1 MSEELNREIL
11 DELKKI
17 NQKLDTIGE
26 QRGISAPL
34 KFIAII
40 IGVTIVGPLIFCYG
54 YDSAKIHDYKAA
66 AKDWQPLLPNGQDII
81 TICGI
86 NRIY

>member
-1 MSEELNREIL
+1 MVNMVKDLKGGLREMSEELNQEIL

-26 QRGISAPL
+26 QRGISTPL

-40 IGVTIVGPLIFCYG
+40 IGVTILGPLIMLAIG
-54 YDSAKIHDYKAA
+54 
-66 AKDWQPLLPNGQDII
+66 II
-81 TICGI
+81 S
-86 NRIY
+86 RFFK